1 MVTGKNDR
9 AIFGNVF
16 YADHIDAP
24 KKSVG
29 NDTDQRN
36 DQMMEHQ
43 RALLN
48 PRSMHFAILPGSCQI
63 GCGNRDAS
71 CGATVST

>member
-9 AIFGNVF
+9 AIFGNIF
-16 YADHIDAP
+16 YADHIDAS

-29 NDTDQRN
+29 NDTNQRN
-36 DQMMEHQ
+36 DQTMEHQ

-48 PRSMHFAILPGSCQI
+48 PRSMHFAILHGSCQI
-63 GCGNRDAS
+63 GCGNHDAS
-71 CGATVST
+71 REAMVSA